1 MDETA
6 APAPVADAPDPMDA
20 AVARVQARK
29 EAAAAEGKGTGGT
42 GGASTAAGSESAATA
57 GANGAGAAKP
67 KPRAADL
74 GALAQREWR
83 ARQQEEAAKAT
94 QGKYAPLDAAL
105 SKKDLTAALTVL
117 AEQHGVTFA
126 DFVQV
131 LAADKPTEKTP
142 AEVAAATVAEKLAER
157 DAETAK
163 AQAAQQK
170 AAAEAQEAAFRTS
183 LQEQAEKGAEG
194 ALDRWELTAIAGTA
208 GQAWDVIWGHYMA
221 TAVRDAQGNVVTE
234 GERMSREQALDLLEK
249 KLVEKRDARRP
260 KQGAANGSAA
270 VNGHNEAAG
279 NGNSGRAAAPQFTN
293 RATSGIP
300 AVVGAHA
307 VDDLELSDSEAFERA
322 AMKANIRL

>member
-1 MDETA
+1 MDENA
-6 APAPVADAPDPMDA
+6 APAPVAAEPDAEDA
-20 AVARVQARK
+20 AVARFQARK
-29 EAAAAEGKGTGGT
+29 EAADAGGKGTGET
-42 GGASTAAGSESAATA
+42 SSTTNGKPPGPSAPTSPA
-57 GANGAGAAKP
+57 

-83 ARQQEEAAKAT
+83 ARELEEAARAT
-94 QGKYAPLDAAL
+94 QGKYAPLDEAL
-105 SKKDLTAALTVL
+105 SKKDLKAALTVL
-117 AEQHGVTFA
+117 AERHGVNFV
-126 DFVQV
+126 DFVNV
-131 LAADKPTEKTP
+131 LTEATPPEKTP
-142 AEVAAATVAEKLAER
+142 AEVAAATVAQVLAER
-157 DAETAK
+157 DADAAK
-163 AQAAQQK
+163 AQTAAQQ
-170 AAAEAQEAAFRTS
+170 AAHAAQEAAFRTS

-194 ALDRWELTAIAGTA
+194 APDRWELTAIAGTA

-221 TAVRDAQGNVVTE
+221 TAVRDAQGNVITE

-270 VNGHNEAAG
+270 GNGHNEAAG

-307 VDDLELSDSEAFERA
+307 VDDLDLPESEALDRA
-322 AMKANIRL
+322 ASRAGIRL